1 LIFKD
6 TFKENIILFRNLR
19 QGKIIMYNRDYL
31 SHSDTSNDNTYNKET
46 YSPRGNVGTKSELIT
61 FLKST
66 YQLFA
71 SSLLAATAGAYI
83 GLDMVSTIASW
94 YWGLVILEFVFLFA
108 LYAVKNK
115 PGINLAVLFGF
126 TFLSGLTITPLLS
139 SIFMMPGGA
148 SIVAQAFLMTSVAF
162 GGISMF
168 AMTTK
173 RDFSGMG
180 KMLFIA
186 VIILIVGGVSNI
198 FFQSPVL
205 QLAIAGVSALVFSAF
220 ILYDTQQIIKGGFS
234 TPIEAAIALY
244 IDFLNLFISLLQIL
258 AAFNGRDE

>member
-1 LIFKD
+1 
-6 TFKENIILFRNLR
+6 
-19 QGKIIMYNRDYL
+19 MYNRDYL
-31 SHSDTSNDNTYNKET
+31 TQETSQ
-46 YSPRGNVGTKSELIT
+46 YSSNVDSSRAHLMS
-61 FLKST
+61 FLKAT

-71 SSLLAATAGAYI
+71 GSLLAATAGAYI

-94 YWGLVILEFVFLFA
+94 YWGLVILEFILLFA

-126 TFLSGLTITPLLS
+126 TFMSGLTITPLLS
-139 SIFMMPGGA
+139 SVLMMPSGA

-186 VIILIVGGVSNI
+186 LIILVVASISNI
-198 FFQSPVL
+198 FFQSPLL
-205 QLAIAGVSALVFSAF
+205 QLGVASVGALLFSAF
-220 ILYDTQQIIKGGFS
+220 ILFDTQQIIKGGFE

-244 IDFLNLFISLLQIL
+244 LDFFNLFVSLLQIL
-258 AAFNGRDE
+258 GIFNSDD

>member
-1 LIFKD
+1 
-6 TFKENIILFRNLR
+6 
-19 QGKIIMYNRDYL
+19 MYNRDYL
-31 SHSDTSNDNTYNKET
+31 SQESSQYN
-46 YSPRGNVGTKSELIT
+46 SSVDSSRAQLMS
-61 FLKST
+61 FLKAT

-71 SSLLAATAGAYI
+71 GSLLAATAGAYI

-94 YWGLVILEFVFLFA
+94 YWGLVILEFILLFA
-108 LYAVKNK
+108 LFAVKNK

-126 TFLSGLTITPLLS
+126 TFMSGLTITPLLS
-139 SIFMMPGGA
+139 NILAMPAGA

-186 VIILIVGGVSNI
+186 LIILIVGSISNI
-198 FFQSPVL
+198 FFQSPLL
-205 QLAIAGVSALVFSAF
+205 QLGIAGVGALLFSAF
-220 ILYDTQQIIKGGFS
+220 ILYDTQQIIKGGFE

-244 IDFLNLFISLLQIL
+244 LDFFNLFVSLLQIL
-258 AAFNGRDE
+258 GIMNSDD

>member
-1 LIFKD
+1 
-6 TFKENIILFRNLR
+6 
-19 QGKIIMYNRDYL
+19 MYNRDYL
-31 SHSDTSNDNTYNKET
+31 SNNNNSGYTRQDEA
-46 YSPRGNVGTKSELIT
+46 YSSSQEQSSAPADLMA
-61 FLKST
+61 FLRST

-71 SSLLAATAGAYI
+71 SSLMAATAGAYI
-83 GLDMVSTIASW
+83 GLDMVSTISSW
-94 YWGLVILEFVFLFA
+94 YWGLVILEFVLLFA
-108 LYAVKNK
+108 IYAVKDK

-126 TFLSGLTITPLLS
+126 TFVSGLTITPLLS
-139 SIFMMPGGA
+139 SVFMMPGGA

-168 AMTTK
+168 ALTTK
-173 RDFSGMG
+173 RDYSSMG

-186 VIILIVGGVSNI
+186 VIILIVGSLSNI
-198 FFQSPVL
+198 FFQSPIL
-205 QLAIAGVSALVFSAF
+205 QLAIAGVGALVFSAF

-258 AAFNGRDE
+258 AAFNSSDD

>member
-1 LIFKD
+1 
-6 TFKENIILFRNLR
+6 
-19 QGKIIMYNRDYL
+19 MYNRDYL
-31 SHSDTSNDNTYNKET
+31 SHNDAKEEEYTNDKAYTSSSST
-46 YSPRGNVGTKSELIT
+46 GTRADLMS

-83 GLDMVSTIASW
+83 GLDMVSVIASW
-94 YWGLVILEFVFLFA
+94 YWGLVILEFVFLFG
-108 LYAVKNK
+108 LYAVKDK

-126 TFLSGLTITPLLS
+126 TFLSGLTITPLLAS
-139 SIFMMPGGA
+139 VFMMPGGA

-173 RDFSGMG
+173 RDFSSMG
-180 KMLFIA
+180 QMLFIA
-186 VIILIVGGVSNI
+186 VIILIVGSLSNI
-198 FFQSPVL
+198 FFQSPIL
-205 QLAIAGVSALVFSAF
+205 QLAIAGMGALVFSAF

-258 AAFNGRDE
+258 AAFNKSDD

>member
-1 LIFKD
+1 
-6 TFKENIILFRNLR
+6 
-19 QGKIIMYNRDYL
+19 MYNRDYL
-31 SHSDTSNDNTYNKET
+31 SNGNDSSY
-46 YSPRGNVGTKSELIT
+46 TKHNEAYASSQEQSYAPADLMA

-83 GLDMVSTIASW
+83 GLDMVSAISSW
-94 YWGLVILEFVFLFA
+94 YWGLVILEFILLFA
-108 LYAVKNK
+108 LYAVKDK
-115 PGINLAVLFGF
+115 PGVNLAVLFGF
-126 TFLSGLTITPLLS
+126 TFISGLTITPLLS
-139 SIFMMPGGA
+139 SVFMMPGGA

-168 AMTTK
+168 ALTTK
-173 RDFSGMG
+173 KDYSFMG

-186 VIILIVGGVSNI
+186 LIVIVIASLSNI

-205 QLAIAGVSALVFSAF
+205 QLVIAGAGALLFSAF
-220 ILYDTQQIIKGGFS
+220 ILYDTQQIVQGGFS

-244 IDFLNLFISLLQIL
+244 LDFFNLFVSLLQLL
-258 AAFNGRDE
+258 AAFSGNDD